1 NRVAGA
7 RRDSHAIGLFYG
19 MFESNIPTFNPGWA
33 GLGEPN
39 DEFTDVRQSSQ
50 SLRALSIEPV
60 NDTTWPPQIPSDH

>member
-1 NRVAGA
+1 
-7 RRDSHAIGLFYG
+7 